1 MKFTNKEIKN
11 KDIKIARNYDF
22 SNLYEHAHSE
32 LSLQQTKRDQIIA
45 LYLSICTFLLP
56 FTLSQDSI
64 STPAKGLIFMVI
76 GLIGFLM
83 ASIIVRYRVYKEIYW
98 ACCQCISQLKTFDVN
113 DIDKETVQALF
124 YQVLKKKSSSFIKFR
139 KNGKVNYLLFVKKN
153 LFSAETLYYVIHS
166 LLTTVLGGLG
176 LALIGVFNSTLYNV
190 ILGVAFGFVIFLI
203 LLQNYFRNLKEVYQV
218 IIDDEDASFNKT
230 FSKAWFLHFYM

>member
-1 MKFTNKEIKN
+1 MKFTNKELKN
-11 KDIKIARNYDF
+11 KDIKIAKNYDF

-64 STPAKGLIFMVI
+64 SMPAKGLIFMVI

-124 YQVLKKKSSSFIKFR
+124 YQVLKKKSSSSLKFK
-139 KNGKVNYLLFVKKN
+139 KNGKVNHFLFVKKN
-153 LFSAETLYYVIHS
+153 TDRFSNLFIIPARSIPFIRQYICKFIQCHNH
-166 LLTTVLGGLG
+166 
-176 LALIGVFNSTLYNV
+176 IG
-190 ILGVAFGFVIFLI
+190 
-203 LLQNYFRNLKEVYQV
+203 
-218 IIDDEDASFNKT
+218 
-230 FSKAWFLHFYM
+230 

>member
-64 STPAKGLIFMVI
+64 NTPAKGLIFMVI

-166 LLTTVLGGLG
+166 IMTCILVGLG
-176 LALIGVFNSTLYNV
+176 LVLVRLFNSTLYNA
-190 ILGVAFGFVIFLI
+190 IAGIIFGLFVFFVLMHA
-203 LLQNYFRNLKEVYQV
+203 YFKNLKDVYRV
-218 IIDDEDASFNKT
+218 IIDDEDSLFNKT